1 MRPRSAQPRA
11 ELFPVP
17 SLPSPCPLRLHPV
30 AVALQVRRRRAAGS
44 NATRPLLGMMLE
56 NCHDDDGMSLG
67 PEGRGG
73 NAPYY
78 RSDGE
83 LWCPFH
89 TYRTSGDARPT
100 YGSLMANLNS
110 TRAMAARNLSV
121 PGCVSCWPANIVHPL
136 LSDDSQSWT
145 HSRCPPRCRVSHT
158 ALLVLQ
164 WACETRRLTAP
175 AHRLPRTI

>member
-1 MRPRSAQPRA
+1 M
-11 ELFPVP
+11 VGWGG
-17 SLPSPCPLRLHPV
+17 HPV
-30 AVALQVRRRRAAGS
+30 AALQVRRRRAAGS

-121 PGCVSCWPANIVHPL
+121 PGCVSCRPHRSTPLVMIVNLDSLALSPSL
-136 LSDDSQSWT
+136 L
-145 HSRCPPRCRVSHT
+145 CISHG
-158 ALLVLQ
+158 A
-164 WACETRRLTAP
+164 ACA
-175 AHRLPRTI
+175 AVGV